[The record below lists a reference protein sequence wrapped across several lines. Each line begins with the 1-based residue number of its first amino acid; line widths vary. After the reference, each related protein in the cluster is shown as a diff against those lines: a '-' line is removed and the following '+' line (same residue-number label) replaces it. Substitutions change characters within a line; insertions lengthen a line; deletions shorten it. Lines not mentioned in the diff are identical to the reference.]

1 MTSKRKALR
10 DNHKHLDYKREAGT
24 ALRMKVLRSVLAVG
38 VGFTLTPWL
47 SRAAAAN
54 PTGNIVRTGTST
66 NLLVNNVAHIY
77 AEKAHN
83 GVGVNAFERFEVGN
97 NQIANLYFQTKTD
110 TTPLHTLVNTVENQI
125 SISGTVNA
133 IRNNKIGG
141 NLYFLSPKGMVVGST
156 GVINAGSL
164 TMITSSKKFTNAL
177 GTLDPDAA
185 AAAIAADNWDV
196 HSNAKI
202 DIHGQINTATGIDLR
217 AAYINVT
224 KDTGATLAPSL
235 KTGVVF
241 ANTVNTTDI
250 NKQAGNVVSG
260 SRLTATV
267 DSNGNVVIADHNEP
281 NNVALQGNGGVRLAA
296 SSTSRN
302 TDTKFLGVTGYK
314 NTAEAKVEVGQGA
327 TIDALGNVNIN
338 AQAAISDLPE
348 LAHFVDMSGYAKADV
363 TIDGSVKG
371 NNVNVNASAQALYSG
386 NNHANLMDLVNN
398 LTGEIGVT
406 VKANLTGTIWNV
418 LDNAGKINGKVDIL
432 NKVVNQVYMPFNL
445 SEADA
450 TVNIGSNANI
460 KAKKLELNGTSYGG
474 NVNMGATSVSQNV
487 MVVGLQPK
495 VHAGDKDMSQYFVG
509 GFIYEDST
517 SKAIVNVDGIVG
529 GDKNVNLKAVAQNAN
544 SSSISVKA
552 PQVYKVPNP
561 RPDDPYEST
570 MVAVGVNVVNQ
581 ETTAQVNLGAQNKNA
596 SVTAANK
603 LAISATSANSLSSTV
618 AMQNFRDTAVNVAV
632 NVVGS
637 EGSALVN
644 NYAHLQGGAVDISS
658 AHTLNKFSV
667 DSTNKVNIDFVGLDW
682 VINSSQVREGAD
694 SLRDFIRGFN
704 QGPQEAAGDNIQA
717 EAEEGPENVGEA
729 TPWNDYFDIGA
740 TVTVASAANEAKV
753 NLKPTSAIT
762 ATGDVGINA
771 HVNVADSKI
780 VSLNN
785 FLNSSP
791 NAVAGVSA
799 AVATEFMDNT
809 AEVNMDGSATNA
821 INAGGSVALTATTE
835 QRYNRVQK
843 LVEDLQNAFAATKQY
858 WSSWGSQ
865 ADLNK
870 KFQNLQNIVTDIAVM
885 ASADPTA
892 DYKNNPK
899 FVAKAKAGLDIVTS
913 LTGTEGIKKALEAF
927 VDVSN
932 YVNMHVSAGT
942 DAKENKDTTA
952 MVSGAV
958 GVQKLVNNANVNL
971 GANTKITAGNYANVN
986 LSANAVESNVLLVGK
1001 MALIPDFTSTYGGQ
1015 YGLGGTVGVQN
1026 AYTNS
1031 KVQLMNGV
1039 QIDAGS
1045 IDIGSVNDVL
1055 NLGIVFGGS
1064 ETSKL
1069 GLTGMVSYMGGASK
1083 AETLIDDDID
1093 FTARK
1098 KIENVPSEENA
1109 ATTEDKVTSSGVVQI
1124 SADNK
1129 TNVINLVG
1137 DWNAAEASSVG
1148 ASVGVVSYDVRSV
1161 AKVTNQELYADGI
1174 SKETSGAGG
1183 TAAQKGSIAA
1193 NGVAVNAKTDGV
1205 VNTFT
1210 VAGVNSSKS
1219 QNANAAA
1226 GGVNVAAD
1234 GGQAAAAAGG
1244 VQNAHINGGAA
1255 GGQGAK
1261 VKLNAVGSVSWNY
1274 VVDTTKATLDNVD
1287 ITLTPATIGAG
1298 VTSPAL
1304 INDKSGFVRVE
1315 AEDASYIGAYSGAMA
1330 LTKLGNNNHT
1340 AFQGALAG
1348 AVAVNDVQ
1356 KTTAATIKNSSIT
1369 RQTAADV
1376 AADVLNYAHNSGAQ
1390 VAAGLSLGLD
1400 VGTCR
1405 GGVAINLA
1413 GSGSANYVDSTVQA
1427 QLESNTI
1434 AGGNTVVNNVAY
1446 DKDVQVAGGVT
1457 VETTKATASV
1467 GAAVAV
1473 NAVHNDIQA
1482 NMLHNSIGTATQ
1494 KAAAVHNIA
1503 ASNLT
1508 QVGTAV
1514 SVGVATGDK
1523 AYATLNAAVATN
1535 TINNAVEASID
1546 GGSAYAAKLSDEAK
1560 DGQISLD
1567 TAENKYLVE
1576 LNQASESAVT
1586 VDANGNFVKE
1596 GVLLE
1601 RAFAVYAN
1609 GQKGYKVYTLDE
1621 NGDYVDGS
1629 GKKLTCTIL
1638 TDASGNTTGLAYTD
1652 YQGNTVDINDVQYFA
1667 PAASGGTST
1676 PVDINALNTV
1686 QKDYF
1691 DLDGSGA
1698 LLEANGT
1705 YGADRNASITEGA
1718 EQASYTNSAI
1728 TLTNQG
1734 NHIVGVALGLGVKAG
1749 NSGLAQG
1756 AGTAAVN
1763 TNNVTNNFVASVKNA
1778 AIGTGESDYEN
1789 NGSLKEAALRVEAAS
1804 DTSMVS
1810 VAAGVAVTAGG
1821 QDKVSLALAGS
1832 GAVQKINNTTKV
1844 AVENSVVSTDYLSI
1858 KGSSASQLV
1867 TVAGQVGVETSQ
1879 KGIAAGF
1886 SWAENELDNTVGA
1899 YARGLTL
1906 NGLGTNAT
1914 NLQLLAANNSKAW
1927 AVSVGTGVA
1936 LGYVSAEGA
1945 YAENHGL
1952 NNTEALVE
1960 AYQKPEGGVQNNTI
1974 TNAKDI
1980 FVQAEDN
1987 TVEKAVAGT
1996 ASVSLKYAA
2005 LGGAAANNQLGNS
2018 ADDKQRVR
2026 ALLSAATI
2034 TTADNGAVHVLANN
2048 NADYFTLALGAAVRA
2063 AGSGYIG
2070 VGAEGDAALTQLYTA
2085 TEAGLDKVN
2094 ISTTAA
2100 NKALVEVSS
2109 KSDSSITSSADALS
2123 VSASG
2128 SGAQIGF
2135 STSVS
2140 KVHSDADTI
2149 TSITESSIDAE
2160 DILAKSNSQNEILDV
2175 AIGLS
2180 VGVGQYAGV
2189 ALAGNIASN
2198 IIDNDTSIDIN
2209 NSTLKAHDTL
2219 AVLASSN
2226 EKLENYGGGLS
2237 VGVGTSAAGVAIG
2250 ATVVTNTITSDTD
2263 AIIDGSD
2270 LVALGVGDGIKIA
2283 EHKSVATTSSKADPD
2298 PVDDYAK
2305 YALQETSAA
2314 NANAKKGLVVNAE
2327 AEHVLRDISITGG
2340 VAVGSAAG
2348 VAVDATVVINSIT
2361 GSTSAQV
2368 NSTDINNTSEA
2379 LANANVYV
2387 NAFDKADISS
2397 HLDTLSVGAAGE
2409 GAGVGAAGAG
2419 DRNTVQRNT
2428 VARIVGKADGTT
2440 VLNGNSVAVDA
2451 LGYTKLHLS
2460 ETGLAAGASAI
2471 AGAAV
2476 TGAVSVNRFAGN
2488 TTALVSNVKGTVH
2501 ELAVNAERLTDMQ
2514 AYNNAISL
2522 SGGIVGASVSVGVTD
2537 VEDTSHTNAEL
2548 SKAVL
2553 TADGAANSK
2562 VEVKAQNNTQLGTEL
2577 SADSLEISLGESWG
2591 IAVSNVNMEA
2601 QVGAKLN
2608 EVTLGSAEQ
2617 EFGTVTVEA
2626 NNNTYSKF
2634 QNVAVAAGSV
2644 LGVGV
2649 GHGVL
2654 NINTGT
2660 AAEVLQSSAFAN
2672 AINVHAYEKRTV
2684 ATQMVGVG
2692 VGALYIGVNTMH
2704 TNIGTNLQD
2713 SYTYDDG
2720 VQSYN
2725 TSDFQAMV
2733 NGSLERMNSQAASAR
2748 GKTGDTSIQLG
2759 ASSINT
2765 GHAEQG
2771 GVSNT
2776 IASSNLIASVA
2787 LQAEAKATTNTDID
2801 IYQATVAIVN
2811 VGVPAARTTVED
2823 KLNVNIQNATLQGKA
2838 IAINS
2843 TTDGEI
2849 KSFAGQGGVSG
2860 ASYVDTTAYVKH
2872 LGQNSISI
2880 DGSMLTVVDALSD
2893 AVNPLSI
2900 HALNQTQL
2908 NNRAFGMNI
2917 SILKGGRMVLEG
2929 EDSTEVAIALGAN
2942 EQISAENSFT
2952 SSKQVEGSSQ
2962 QSEISIL
2969 AENAAVVKDEI
2980 ILNETIG
2987 GIAAGGSVVASK
2999 AKGKAAVNV
3008 SDKNAFTAQAVD
3020 IEALTGG
3027 TKDAYTTE
3035 AINHSVGVAA
3045 GAINVDKVRT
3055 YNAMQATTSVGAIKI
3070 TDGAAALTVG
3080 ATNAA
3085 TSNAYIHSVNVGLG
3099 LASGNNFAQSH
3110 ASGQA
3115 ITTVNAGTSGI
3126 STGSLNIFAANSD
3139 DIVAKADGSN
3149 AGIMDISPYAAEV
3162 ENTVASATTVNL
3174 SGVFKAEEGF
3184 SAQALRKD
3192 KENFK
3197 ADALSVTAFGGG
3209 DARVDS
3215 AITANTQLNANGAT
3229 IVSGGDTILAA
3240 ENTVELNQKDGFNKM
3255 VLGQG
3260 YGILEVS
3267 TCGIENT
3274 IDSTA
3279 HVDLNNSGITSAGS
3293 LQTKAHTEE
3302 QLQVNA
3308 YAYSVGAFEGAE
3320 VKVKNNITNDEEI
3333 KLQNTSF
3340 KTSKAYHDITLA
3352 AADDLKLFTY
3362 SYAESPAGALGGAN
3376 AIVNNTLI
3384 RDNSIDVLGGSSLY
3398 SSQDINLYAGKNV
3411 DGSVATLDFDVEA
3424 KDFVGAI
3431 IPIPVYP
3438 SINNNIQQH
3447 NQINLDTNSAST
3459 SVRHS
3464 NLYAA
3469 AGREMANLSAARY
3482 VGFYGSSQKGSFVTT
3497 DNGETIAG
3505 KTADNY
3511 VNINGK
3517 LIAGVANEI
3526 GITIGAA
3533 GDIVILDDDMRACV
3547 EGAKDANALAVTIN
3561 ADASTG
3567 LSKASLTFASED
3579 YANTL
3584 LNRYNELLDLMSEYG
3599 KDDTVDTQAG
3609 TVTHTAAY
3617 LGYKAETDRI
3627 KQEML
3632 DMGLVTVSASGTLIP
3647 KDTLNVDYV
3656 EIPELTASGGNIT
3669 VETDSLLGSASATM
3683 KAQGTPAITVTN
3695 NTNLLTKVN
3704 AVTVDDP
3711 GGKFV
3716 YNGTS
3721 ITGADTAAIN
3731 SSIDA
3736 LNKTKGAAFGLVE
3749 AADGEYGKIE
3759 IKGLYNGNS
3768 INYSGSFVDEQGQ
3781 TQPVSGSIKP
3791 IANVQIQGNIYAKD
3805 GSVKIYSKAD
3815 SILIQGKNVQ
3825 DAVGISAASITLEA
3839 AQSITQG
3846 YTDGIV
3852 NIGGDVR
3859 QLYDSQYQSIIDQY
3873 GAGGSTQ
3880 PTYPVTSEMTQLGS
3894 APAEGSKGSGSY
3906 IAGGSIYINASD
3918 INVNGIIQ
3926 SGFGD
3931 YYADISNLS
3940 TQSKISQI
3948 NKNYIGGA
3956 ISDSVITS
3964 GDRYKI
3970 IDGGAYWDDTAK
3982 CYKYRLNVYYN
3993 PSTQKILVQNVDAG
4007 GGKIYLTGRI
4017 SSTGNGKIICLDGV
4031 SDINVNN
4038 TTKYDLQLGDLVTH
4052 DVQGLVSITDTAKNT
4067 LTEITS
4073 STVTVKNID
4082 DKGKVSATGTSTTFD
4097 PTKGYDYA
4105 PQTGLRYTW
4114 TSGVEN
4120 TTFDRYKKDVED
4132 GGWGLWGEGVSTEQ
4146 IAEWHKQNPIPP
4158 IEPGQSYNGPRNSG
4172 ETIRVATGTE
4182 AYNNYVTVSSKQLNT
4197 DTVKES
4203 ERWYS
4208 SGLWGYHKHYEVIW
4222 TESTGTLYTYDAVV
4236 KADNTFNINF
4246 VGHAADNA
4254 SVTVS
4259 SLNNIELNGNIGNTQ
4274 LYENT
4279 TNGVTTRTE
4288 KGTVSISSQKGSL
4301 LQNGGGIYA
4310 ADVYLEAAKDM
4321 QGMTIVAG
4329 DTVNLNAIN
4338 LMESQNDGAQHS
4350 IDISIK
4356 AAGLAKGNVVLGN
4369 VGSVTTGAGG
4379 SSMPINDK
4387 GEKTT
4392 GVTGLVNI
4400 ATRGVEGNI
4409 TQADDSLIV
4418 SDRID
4423 LSTTNGSIYGQKQAD
4438 GSITALQLYA
4448 GQQPTGADTLS
4459 ASVNASAKGDIAIEQ
4474 LDGNLRVGRI
4484 YSAAGDV
4491 SLTISQGSVEDALP
4505 YVAYN
4510 GGDADAAL
4518 AKWRLLGIIEGD
4530 STDKENAEML
4540 AAKNFQNS
4548 SAEQDAYEA
4557 WDAYALLYAIQDSIV
4572 NPVTSALPDTSEK
4585 DPNVIGH
4592 NITITVAD
4600 SVGINMNTPQRI
4612 DMDTLLAKDSS
4623 GNYLNLDKL
4632 KALSKL
4638 DASTKVEF
4646 ETDSG
4651 SGHTYA
4657 VYTETLP
4664 IGVQQTL
4671 RPDGNGNL
4679 VSGKLTAQSSATNT
4693 NSGTSGDIYLQGR
4706 EQLSANESSTV
4717 LTNNK
4722 DLYIGKLATQVGDIV
4737 LTSLGG
4743 IYNAANANT
4752 PAITGRSLALT
4763 AAGAS
4768 IGTSSSGLTI
4778 DIFGADKSKDGLRA
4792 IASGGI
4798 YVDQKGS
4805 NALLVHNVSSGG
4817 DIYLGSDTSIFMGVV
4832 NGSNVENYIR
4842 AENDGAIVLEA
4853 RNGSIGEVEYVKDAE
4868 GNYVRDAAGNMVVA
4882 RDTNNG
4888 VRILN
4893 SAASNTSHVALRAS
4907 DSVYVTGV
4915 ASEDGV
4921 IAAPQGPAGT
4931 LNLTVEGVTSSGQAA
4946 TLRNVGVSV
4955 DGELCLE
4962 TPVVAT
4968 ATVSVYTAG
4977 DFALN
4982 NNMSITSPD
4991 TYLGSGRDLLAEN
5004 AQSIVG
5010 TERLTLEAA
5019 NDIVLKSGAFSGR
5032 LISLDAA
5039 GHVDLQGASL
5049 QATEK
5054 AYLEADGNILLKSGS
5069 LTAKSVD
5076 MLAVGYVDEAYDN
5089 SSENGTGYA
5098 LSVSD
5103 TLQVLT
5109 SGTNTA
5115 DGKDYGID
5123 LGSRFNQL
5131 HKVELYTGNG
5141 NVILGNGN
5149 TGDITL
5155 DVIIGDINKPLSG
5168 NIDIHNYNNLA
5179 EGEQGNDITVSG
5191 LLKAD
5196 GIINITNEES
5206 DIHVLEAAGAE
5217 INGSQVTLHAAASI
5231 NNDNNITSSSSV
5243 DLQASKS
5250 ILNDGDITAATD
5262 VTMRTKNGSM
5272 LNTGNIDAEGKVT
5285 ANSGSSII
5293 NLGGN
5298 IQAAGEVRLNAA
5310 DTLWN
5315 LAQVTST
5322 NGDVILEAGNG
5333 VANTTE
5339 YGDYTGRGVVK
5350 AAGNVTIST
5359 NNSTSTAA
5367 LLGVYNDADIEAAG
5381 DVTINSN
5388 KNLENKG
5395 HITADNTITMVA
5407 QNNISQSGDVVGE
5420 HIAINAGNDVEQSN
5434 GMVKATGTTAD
5445 YAITV
5450 TAGKDITLTYGSMV
5464 AQTASLTA
5472 AAGTMQQVTNADLI
5486 GHAVE
5491 VQSLTVKAGKGV
5503 SLASKENKLE
5513 QVYLDVAGGQ
5523 NAGGILIGNGN
5534 TGDTDLRIAIKTGST
5549 LADDITIRNYN
5560 NLAAGEHGNDIL
5572 VDGNLQTSGNI
5583 TLINDESD
5591 IVVTGDNA
5599 VLGRDVSFDAAGNIY
5614 NEHSIEAKNTASLT
5628 AKKNILNAGG
5638 EIKAATKVTLNAGE
5652 ILWNLASITST
5663 NSDVELIAGQAVLN
5677 TTSSSAEKPEGAPAN
5692 AAGTITAANGSVTIS
5707 TTKLLAD
5714 DVLGG
5719 VYNNATITAL
5729 DSVIINSN
5737 DDAYNTGSITA
5748 TAGESI
5754 VKISA
5759 EKNLSNKGDITAHQ
5773 ISATVGQELQQTN
5786 GNIVAENGV
5795 VSLLAHGDVKIDNG
5809 SVIANGGLVQ
5819 VNGTGNVY
5827 INNGDVTANTGT
5839 INVIAGQNIEQIN
5852 GSLGT
5857 ETGEVKLTAG
5867 QNIILTDGA
5876 LTAKEAS
5883 LTAINGYIKQN
5894 YDNSL
5899 DTINGYDIKIIDDLS
5914 LKAGNGGTAAVET
5927 AIDLGSKFNELKDV
5941 VLEATNGDIV
5951 VGSGR
5956 STEGEL
5962 SITVANNQI
5971 VDGNILFQNYANGA
5985 GNDINVDG
5993 LLMATGKVT
6002 ILNEEANITNKGT
6015 ILTKQEVLLH
6025 TLNGNITNENIITSE
6040 DSTVTLIADKDDAVA
6055 GNSDVGNIH
6064 NGLGDV
6070 FVTNADITA
6079 AKGISL
6085 QAAGT
6090 ILNVGDY
6097 LVTDVGYITVQ
6108 AVGSIANIG
6117 DYTLAKD
6124 GDITVRAGVDVGNT
6138 GRYIITENGNI
6149 TVSAGRDIANLGSYY
6164 THKGNMSMTATKNLL
6179 NFDFMETESGNI
6191 SIIST
6196 DGIIFNKGG
6205 ADLLTGDGNVTLRA
6219 ESQNGYY
6226 YYFDAKGELK
6236 TLPAGTTI
6244 SKNDKGEYV
6253 AQIGNG
6259 NNLVVKNG
6267 SVFNAGD
6274 ILALGGTIT
6283 LESAQGNLNNYD
6295 DFNTLSVANSDTPS
6309 VSYKDKNIATGNI
6322 VFSAENGHLYNN
6334 KDLESGESIS
6344 LTAAEGLTNFAYNV
6358 YAGKDITLTATQ
6370 GNVVNTAVLESVYG
6384 DVKLVAEHGNVVNGI
6399 ENQPSS
6405 GDIVTL
6411 GGKVILEARGV
6422 DGSGNGYNATNYGD
6436 IIAIG
6441 KMTNDVEGSGS
6452 IILKSENGNV
6462 YNYDDFN
6469 TLNDTTEINY
6479 NYEASKHI
6487 SIVTTNAGY
6496 NIATSNITLSAVEG
6510 EIINTKDYLVALGN
6524 VTLEAQKGIGS
6535 YGDVILAG
6543 GDITLSDTDGDLVNR
6558 AKLVSVD
6565 GNITL
6570 NAENGTVINMLDG
6583 DVVALNGNVT
6593 LHAGADYDDQVKYV
6607 GINGNTVVEGTVA
6620 SVPEGR
6626 IIVTKKYYV
6635 LNGQE
6640 TEMVNDVTVPQNAT
6654 VKTVIGYLNE
6664 ANNDTFVA
6672 VETVGYDV
6680 EAYRMGDVVNRGDLV
6695 ALNPN
6700 NVDGKG
6706 SVSLVT
6712 DHGNATNYDN
6722 FKLVDGAEQFAYLGK
6737 SGYAVGSNTAKFNEG
6752 TKYYY
6757 DKGMVLSDADLA
6769 MKAENGYLYNTMNM
6783 HSEKSLTLISGKD
6796 LTVGTNFAAID
6807 AVGDVTLQSTEGTL
6821 KVKDGSSVTSTT
6833 GSISMDGKTGII
6845 NSNSAAITAAEDVA
6859 MTSAAGAIEND
6870 STVKAING
6878 SVEMKGNNG
6887 ITNNDGAAITAG
6899 QNVVMASEAGEITNA
6914 SSVTAQ
6920 KGSIVLD
6927 SQGTEAINGGI
6938 TSNAAGSGLSA
6949 LNGSISAVVKYGE
6962 INISELIAKD
6972 TAAAGTQSG
6981 NVTLGNIKGDDVVL
6995 YTESASSDITVNNII
7010 VGDHLLLQGNSFKHT
7025 DAAGNIVSGVG
7036 TITRSSNEGTLIVDV
7051 SGVGEAGGNGTMKSD
7066 FGMQVEG
7073 DVRFTTMNVT
7083 NANVSIGGTLSID
7096 KLHVGGE
7103 AHFDSQGY
7111 VTGVYGGGTTPYHDS
7126 SNALYYDLS
7135 DGSANTGLNM
7145 RVTADEF
7152 RAVREGEQAE
7162 MRALATMK
7170 ELKARLQQ
7178 AGSAPDTFGQGM
7190 SNNAWMNLYVD
7201 TSNYQRSNGL
7211 LLHID
7216 TGYRSANQRW
7226 SAEDLS
7232 GKLVDFK
7239 SHDSFV
7245 AHYGNMASFFDRFD
7259 LLEQTARPM
7268 SEVLHTANKEKV
7280 VLQQDNNGLRI
7291 EEKAEATKE

>member
-1001 MALIPDFTSTYGGQ
+1001 MALIPDFTSTSGGQ

-1193 NGVAVNAKTDGV
+1193 NGVAVNAKTDGI

-1298 VTSPAL
+1298 VTSPSL

-1400 VGTCR
+1400 VGTRR

-1434 AGGNTVVNNVAY
+1434 AGGNTVVNNVVY
-1446 DKDVQVAGGVT
+1446 NKDVQVAGGVT

-1546 GGSAYAAKLSDEAK
+1546 GGSVYAAKLSDEAK

-1601 RAFAVYAN
+1601 RAFAVDMN
-1609 GQKGYKVYTLDE
+1609 GQKVYKVYSLDE
-1621 NGDYVDGS
+1621 NGDYVDAS
-1629 GKKLTCTIL
+1629 GKKLTRTLL
-1638 TDASGNTTGLAYTD
+1638 TDAGGNTTGVQYTD
-1652 YQGNTVDINDVQYFA
+1652 EQDNIVDVYDVQYMA
-1667 PAASGGTST
+1667 PTAGGAGT

-1705 YGADRNASITEGA
+1705 YGADRTASITAGA
-1718 EQASYTNSAI
+1718 EQASYTNSTI
-1728 TLTNQG
+1728 TLNNQG
-1734 NHIVGVALGLGVKAG
+1734 NKIVGVALGLGVKAG
-1749 NSGLAQG
+1749 GSGLAQG
-1756 AGTAAVN
+1756 AGAAAVN

-1778 AIGTGESDYEN
+1778 TIGTGESDYES

-1810 VAAGVAVTAGG
+1810 VAAGVSVTAGG
-1821 QDKVSLALAGS
+1821 HDKVSLALAGS
-1832 GAVQKINNTTKV
+1832 GAVQNINNTTQ
-1844 AVENSVVSTDYLSI
+1844 ATVENSVVSTDYLAV

-1906 NGLGTNAT
+1906 TGLGTNAT
-1914 NLQLLAANNSKAW
+1914 NLQLVAANNAKAW

-1936 LGYVSAEGA
+1936 LGYASAEGA

-1952 NNTEALVE
+1952 NNTEAVVE
-1960 AYQKPEGGVQNNTI
+1960 AYQKPEGGSQSNTI

-1980 FVQAEDN
+1980 LVQAEDN
-1987 TVEKAVAGT
+1987 TVAKAVAGT

-2034 TTADNGAVHVLANN
+2034 TTVDDGAVHVLANN

-2135 STSVS
+2135 SSSVS

-2149 TSITESSIDAE
+2149 TSIKESSIDAE
-2160 DILAKSNSQNEILDV
+2160 DILAKANSQNEILDV

-2270 LVALGVGDGIKIA
+2270 LVALGAGDGIKIA
-2283 EHKSVATTSSKADPD
+2283 EHKSVATTSGKADPD
-2298 PVDDYAK
+2298 PVADYAK

-2379 LANANVYV
+2379 LTNANVYV

-2419 DRNTVQRNT
+2419 DRNTVQRST

-2704 TNIGTNLQD
+2704 TNIGTKLQD

-2720 VQSYN
+2720 AQSYN
-2725 TSDFQAMV
+2725 TDDFQAMV
-2733 NGSLERMNSQAASAR
+2733 NGSLERMNSQAESAR
-2748 GKTGDTSIQLG
+2748 AKTGDNSIQQG
-2759 ASSINT
+2759 SGSINK
-2765 GHAEQG
+2765 GNAAQG
-2771 GVSNT
+2771 GLSNT
-2776 IASSNLIASVA
+2776 ISDSSLVASGN
-2787 LQAEAKATTNTDID
+2787 LQAEAKATTNTDME

-2811 VGVPAARTTVED
+2811 VGVPASRTTVED
-2823 KLNVNIQNATLQGKA
+2823 KLNLNIQNATLQGKTVD
-2838 IAINS
+2838 INT

-2860 ASYVDTTAYVKH
+2860 GTYVDTTAYVKH
-2872 LGQNSISI
+2872 LGKNSISI
-2880 DGSMLTVVDALSD
+2880 DGSTISVVNALST

-2900 HALNQTQL
+2900 HALNQTKI

-2969 AENAAVVKDEI
+2969 ADNAAVVKDEI
-2980 ILNETIG
+2980 IVNETIG

-3055 YNAMQATTSVGAIKI
+3055 YNAMEATTTVGAITI
-3070 TDGAAALTVG
+3070 ADGAAALTVG

-3126 STGSLNIFAANSD
+3126 SAGSLNIFAANSD

-3149 AGIMDISPYAAEV
+3149 AGIMDISPYAARV
-3162 ENTVASATTVNL
+3162 ENNVNSTTTVNL
-3174 SGVFKAEEGF
+3174 SGTFTAAEGF
-3184 SAQALRKD
+3184 KAQALRKD
-3192 KENFK
+3192 IENFK

-3215 AITANTQLNANGAT
+3215 EITADTTLNANGAT
-3229 IVSGGDTILAA
+3229 ITSGGDTVLAA
-3240 ENTVELNQKDGFNKM
+3240 ENTVELNQRDGFSKM

-3260 YGILEVS
+3260 YAILEIS
-3267 TCGIENT
+3267 TSGIGNT

-3279 HVDLNNSGITSAGS
+3279 QLNLADSAITSAGA
-3293 LQTKAHTEE
+3293 LQATAATQE
-3302 QLQVNA
+3302 QLLVNG

-3320 VKVKNNITNDEEI
+3320 VKVNNNITNDAAIE
-3333 KLQNTSF
+3333 LHNTSL
-3340 KTSKAYHDITLA
+3340 KTTKAYRDITLA
-3352 AADDLKLFTY
+3352 TADDLKLFAY
-3362 SYAESPAGALGGAN
+3362 SYSESPAGAVGGAN
-3376 AIVNNTLI
+3376 AIVNNTLN
-3384 RDNSIDVLGGSSLY
+3384 RNNSIAILGGSNIY
-3398 SSQDINLYAGKNV
+3398 SSQDINLYAGKHA
-3411 DGSVATLDFDVEA
+3411 DGSVATLDLNAEA
-3424 KDFVGAI
+3424 NDFVGAVV
-3431 IPIPVYP
+3431 PVPVYP
-3438 SINNNIQQH
+3438 SINNNIKQNNH
-3447 NQINLDTNSAST
+3447 IELEATSASA
-3459 SVRHS
+3459 SVRHT

-3469 AGREMANLSAARY
+3469 AGREMASLSAARY
-3482 VGFYGSSQKGSFVTT
+3482 VGIYGSNQKCSFVTT
-3497 DNGETIAG
+3497 DKGETIEG
-3505 KTADNY
+3505 KETHNY
-3511 VNINGK
+3511 VDINGK
-3517 LIAGVANEI
+3517 LVAGVADKI
-3526 GITIGAA
+3526 AITIGEA
-3533 GDIVILDDDMRACV
+3533 GDIVVLDKDKRASV
-3547 EGAKDANALAVTIN
+3547 AGAKDASDITITVA
-3561 ADASTG
+3561 ADESTG
-3567 LSKASLTFASED
+3567 LSKDSLSFGSED
-3579 YANTL
+3579 YTNTL
-3584 LNRYNELLDLMSEYG
+3584 LARYNELLDLLNEYG
-3599 KDDTVDTQAG
+3599 KDDVVDAQTGA
-3609 TVTHTAAY
+3609 VTHSAAY
-3617 LGYKAETDRI
+3617 LGYQDEAKRVLE
-3627 KQEML
+3627 EML
-3632 DMGLVTVSASGTLIP
+3632 SMGLAEQSSSGIIEPKASLI
-3647 KDTLNVDYV
+3647 VDYV
-3656 EIPELTASGGNIT
+3656 EIPELVASGGNIS
-3669 VETDSLLGSASATM
+3669 VATDAFKSSSGSGTI
-3683 KAQGTPAITVTN
+3683 KANGSPEIKLIN
-3695 NTNLLTKVN
+3695 NTNLMTKIN
-3704 AVTVDDP
+3704 AITVEEA
-3711 GGKFV
+3711 GGKLI
-3716 YNGTS
+3716 YNGTEIS
-3721 ITGADTAAIN
+3721 GTSAAEFNKNI
-3731 SSIDA
+3731 SS
-3736 LNKTKGAAFGLVE
+3736 LNQGAAANFRAVE
-3749 AADGEYGKIE
+3749 AAGSGSVGTID
-3759 IKGLYNGNS
+3759 IKGLYEGNS
-3768 INYSGSFVDEQGQ
+3768 INYSYTEAGTTIAGSFR
-3781 TQPVSGSIKP
+3781 PM
-3791 IANVQIQGNIYAKD
+3791 ANIQVQGNIYAKE
-3805 GSVKIYSKAD
+3805 GSISIYSKAD
-3815 SILIQGKNVQ
+3815 SILIQGKTAQ
-3825 DAVGISAASITLEA
+3825 DAVAISAASVNLEA
-3839 AQSITQG
+3839 GQSITQG

-3859 QLYDSQYQSIIDQY
+3859 EQYASQYYDIIEKN
-3873 GAGGSTQ
+3873 GSVNGTH
-3880 PTYPVTSEMTQLGS
+3880 EMTQAGS
-3894 APAEGSKGSGSY
+3894 APADKSKASGSY
-3906 IAGGSIYINASD
+3906 IAGGSVYINASD

-3926 SGFGD
+3926 SGYGD
-3931 YYADISNLS
+3931 YYANIFDLK
-3940 TQSKISQI
+3940 TQSRI
-3948 NKNYIGGA
+3948 NRINDAYTGGA
-3956 ISDSVITS
+3956 ISDSVVTT
-3964 GDRYKI
+3964 GEQYKI
-3970 IDGGAYWDDTAK
+3970 IDGGAYWDATAQ
-3982 CYKYRLNVYYN
+3982 CYKYQLNVYYN

-4031 SDINVNN
+4031 SNITVNN
-4038 TTKYDLQLGDLVTH
+4038 TTSYALQLGDLVTH

-4073 STVTVKNID
+4073 SHVTVKTI
-4082 DKGKVSATGTSTTFD
+4082 GAEGAGTTTAFN
-4097 PTKGYDYA
+4097 PTTGYDYA
-4105 PQTGLRYTW
+4105 PQTGLSYTW
-4114 TSGVEN
+4114 TSGVEDTRFN
-4120 TTFDRYKKDVED
+4120 RYKED
-4132 GGWGLWGEGVSTEQ
+4132 FGEGGWGLWDTGISTKEL
-4146 IAEWHKQNPIPP
+4146 AEWHKQHPTEPS
-4158 IEPGQSYNGPRNSG
+4158 EPGQSYQGERNSG
-4172 ETIRVATGTE
+4172 EIIRNTGTS
-4182 AYNNYVTVSSKQLNT
+4182 ASYNNYVTIASTELDG
-4197 DTVKES
+4197 DTVIES
-4203 ERWYS
+4203 ERKYA

-4222 TESTGTLYTYDAVV
+4222 TESTGTVYTYDASV
-4236 KADNTFNINF
+4236 KADHTFNINF
-4246 VGHAADNA
+4246 VGYTAENA
-4254 SVTVS
+4254 
-4259 SLNNIELNGNIGNTQ
+4259 NINITSGKDITLAGNIGNTE
-4274 LYENT
+4274 LYKNT
-4279 TNGVTTRTE
+4279 INAETTLTE
-4288 KGTVSISSQKGSL
+4288 KGTVSISSSAGSL
-4301 LQNGGGIYA
+4301 LQSKGMIYA
-4310 ADVYLEAAKDM
+4310 ANVSLAAAKDM
-4321 QGMTIVAG
+4321 ENISIVAG
-4329 DTVNLNAIN
+4329 DTLNLSALNLMSSKDDSAQQSLAIN
-4338 LMESQNDGAQHS
+4338 VKGS
-4350 IDISIK
+4350 
-4356 AAGLAKGNVVLGN
+4356 GLAKANVVLGN
-4369 VGSVTTGAGG
+4369 MGSVTTGAGG
-4379 SSMPINDK
+4379 SSMPINSA

-4392 GVTGLVNI
+4392 GVTGSVALTVS
-4400 ATRGVEGNI
+4400 GVEGNI
-4409 TQADDSLIV
+4409 SQAVDSLIV
-4418 SDRID
+4418 ADRID
-4423 LSTTNGSIYGQKQAD
+4423 LATTNGSIYGQKQAD
-4438 GSITALQLYA
+4438 GTVTALRLYA
-4448 GQQPTGADTLS
+4448 GQAPLGPDTLT
-4459 ASVNASAKGDIAIEQ
+4459 ASLNASAKGDITLEQ
-4474 LDGNLRVGRI
+4474 VAGNMRLGRI
-4484 YSAAGDV
+4484 YSGTGDV
-4491 SLTISQGSVEDALP
+4491 SLTASQGSVEDALP
-4505 YVAYN
+4505 YVAN
-4510 GGDADAAL
+4510 DRGTVEEML
-4518 AKWRLLGIIEGD
+4518 VKWRSLGIVAGD
-4530 STDKENAEML
+4530 SSDAENAAML
-4540 AAKNFQNS
+4540 AAKTKQNQG
-4548 SAEQDAYEA
+4548 AQLDAYEA
-4557 WDAYALLYAIQDSIV
+4557 WDAYALLYALQDSIV
-4572 NPVTSALPDTSEK
+4572 NPDSSVLQTSDK

-4592 NITITVAD
+4592 NITISVAD
-4600 SVGINMNTPQRI
+4600 CVGMNSDTETKI
-4612 DMDTLLAKDSS
+4612 DASTLLEKDEHN
-4623 GNYLNLDKL
+4623 NYINLENL

-4638 DASTKVEF
+4638 DAATKVKW
-4646 ETDSG
+4646 ETG
-4651 SGHTYA
+4651 SDGHTYA
-4657 VYTETLP
+4657 IYKESLP
-4664 IGVQQTL
+4664 IGVQQTVK
-4671 RPDGNGNL
+4671 RDANGNT
-4679 VSGKLTAQSSATNT
+4679 VSGKLTVQTAANATK
-4693 NSGTSGDIYLQGR
+4693 GDIFLQGR
-4706 EQLSANESSTV
+4706 EQKVDASGAASVITQ
-4717 LTNNK
+4717 NK
-4722 DLYIGKLATQVGDIV
+4722 DLFVNEVVTNKGSVTM
-4737 LTSLGG
+4737 TSLGG
-4743 IYNAANANT
+4743 IYNAAQAV
-4752 PAITGRSLALT
+4752 AITGQSLVLT
-4763 AAGAS
+4763 AANGS
-4768 IGTSSSGLTI
+4768 LGTADKHLTI
-4778 DIFGADKSKDGLRA
+4778 NLFGANQYEDGLSA
-4792 IASGGI
+4792 IATGGI
-4798 YVDQKGS
+4798 YVDQQGS
-4805 NALLVHNVSSGG
+4805 NALLVRNASSGG
-4817 DIYLGSDTSIFMGVV
+4817 DIYLGSDTSILMGTV
-4832 NGSNVENYIR
+4832 NGSEVENYVR
-4842 AENDGAIVLEA
+4842 AENDGTIVLEA
-4853 RNGSIGEVEYVKDAE
+4853 RDGSIGEAAYANGALK
-4868 GNYVRDAAGNMVVA
+4868 RDENK
-4882 RDTNNG
+4882 G

-4893 SAASNTSHVALRAS
+4893 SAASNTSHVTLRAS

-4915 ASEDGV
+4915 ASEDGHTAV
-4921 IAAPQGPAGT
+4921 PEGPAGT
-4931 LNLTVEGVTSSGQAA
+4931 LNLTVEGVTNNGQAA
-4946 TLRNVGVSV
+4946 TLKHVGIYV
-4955 DGELCLE
+4955 DGELHLE
-4962 TPVVAT
+4962 NAVSASQT
-4968 ATVSVYTAG
+4968 ASVYTSA
-4977 DFALN
+4977 DLTNAL
-4982 NNMSITSPD
+4982 SITALD
-4991 TYLGSGRDLLAEN
+4991 IFLGSARNVVVLENCHVDGSAQLSVKAGQDVIMNGGALESDQLAVQAGNDVLLNGGSVTANE
-5004 AQSIVG
+5004 ASLI
-5010 TERLTLEAA
+5010 AA
-5019 NDIVLKSGAFSGR
+5019 NNIEQSSGTITANDKVA
-5032 LISLDAA
+5032 L
-5039 GHVDLQGASL
+5039 
-5049 QATEK
+5049 
-5054 AYLEADGNILLKSGS
+5054 YADGNILLEGGS
-5069 LTAKSVD
+5069 LSAANAD
-5076 MLAVGYVDEAYDN
+5076 MLALGYIDEAYSN
-5089 SSENGTGYA
+5089 SYTAPNGYA

-5103 TLQVLT
+5103 TLEALA
-5109 SGTNTA
+5109 G
-5115 DGKDYGID
+5115 
-5123 LGSRFNQL
+5123 GS
-5131 HKVELYTGNG
+5131 
-5141 NVILGNGN
+5141 
-5149 TGDITL
+5149 
-5155 DVIIGDINKPLSG
+5155 
-5168 NIDIHNYNNLA
+5168 A
-5179 EGEQGNDITVSG
+5179 
-5191 LLKAD
+5191 
-5196 GIINITNEES
+5196 S
-5206 DIHVLEAAGAE
+5206 D
-5217 INGSQVTLHAAASI
+5217 
-5231 NNDNNITSSSSV
+5231 
-5243 DLQASKS
+5243 
-5250 ILNDGDITAATD
+5250 
-5262 VTMRTKNGSM
+5262 
-5272 LNTGNIDAEGKVT
+5272 
-5285 ANSGSSII
+5285 
-5293 NLGGN
+5293 
-5298 IQAAGEVRLNAA
+5298 
-5310 DTLWN
+5310 
-5315 LAQVTST
+5315 
-5322 NGDVILEAGNG
+5322 
-5333 VANTTE
+5333 
-5339 YGDYTGRGVVK
+5339 
-5350 AAGNVTIST
+5350 
-5359 NNSTSTAA
+5359 
-5367 LLGVYNDADIEAAG
+5367 
-5381 DVTINSN
+5381 
-5388 KNLENKG
+5388 
-5395 HITADNTITMVA
+5395 
-5407 QNNISQSGDVVGE
+5407 
-5420 HIAINAGNDVEQSN
+5420 
-5434 GMVKATGTTAD
+5434 
-5445 YAITV
+5445 
-5450 TAGKDITLTYGSMV
+5450 TYGV
-5464 AQTASLTA
+5464 
-5472 AAGTMQQVTNADLI
+5472 
-5486 GHAVE
+5486 
-5491 VQSLTVKAGKGV
+5491 
-5503 SLASKENKLE
+5503 
-5513 QVYLDVAGGQ
+5513 
-5523 NAGGILIGNGN
+5523 
-5534 TGDTDLRIAIKTGST
+5534 
-5549 LADDITIRNYN
+5549 
-5560 NLAAGEHGNDIL
+5560 
-5572 VDGNLQTSGNI
+5572 
-5583 TLINDESD
+5583 
-5591 IVVTGDNA
+5591 
-5599 VLGRDVSFDAAGNIY
+5599 
-5614 NEHSIEAKNTASLT
+5614 
-5628 AKKNILNAGG
+5628 
-5638 EIKAATKVTLNAGE
+5638 
-5652 ILWNLASITST
+5652 
-5663 NSDVELIAGQAVLN
+5663 
-5677 TTSSSAEKPEGAPAN
+5677 
-5692 AAGTITAANGSVTIS
+5692 
-5707 TTKLLAD
+5707 
-5714 DVLGG
+5714 
-5719 VYNNATITAL
+5719 
-5729 DSVIINSN
+5729 
-5737 DDAYNTGSITA
+5737 
-5748 TAGESI
+5748 
-5754 VKISA
+5754 
-5759 EKNLSNKGDITAHQ
+5759 
-5773 ISATVGQELQQTN
+5773 
-5786 GNIVAENGV
+5786 
-5795 VSLLAHGDVKIDNG
+5795 
-5809 SVIANGGLVQ
+5809 
-5819 VNGTGNVY
+5819 
-5827 INNGDVTANTGT
+5827 
-5839 INVIAGQNIEQIN
+5839 
-5852 GSLGT
+5852 
-5857 ETGEVKLTAG
+5857 
-5867 QNIILTDGA
+5867 
-5876 LTAKEAS
+5876 
-5883 LTAINGYIKQN
+5883 
-5894 YDNSL
+5894 
-5899 DTINGYDIKIIDDLS
+5899 
-5914 LKAGNGGTAAVET
+5914 
-5927 AIDLGSKFNELKDV
+5927 DLGSKFNQLHNVILDSDNGNIILGNGNADAVDLNVSVQSGHVVNGNIKITNYQAGAANDVNIKTALKATGNIDVGNEEKDV
-5941 VLEATNGDIV
+5941 NIQTQ
-5951 VGSGR
+5951 
-5956 STEGEL
+5956 TE
-5962 SITVANNQI
+5962 
-5971 VDGNILFQNYANGA
+5971 VDGKRVIIYAAQSVQNYATIASLEEANLVA
-5985 GNDINVDG
+5985 VKDIKNYADIVSEDRAVLASLTGDIHNEGIMQAANNVDMDALVG
-5993 LLMATGKVT
+5993 SIYNYANITSGQGSVDLLAGKDLANFGDLYTGQGNLTLQAKEDVLNLGLMAT
-6002 ILNEEANITNKGT
+6002 EA
-6015 ILTKQEVLLH
+6015 
-6025 TLNGNITNENIITSE
+6025 GNI
-6040 DSTVTLIADKDDAVA
+6040 D
-6055 GNSDVGNIH
+6055 
-6064 NGLGDV
+6064 
-6070 FVTNADITA
+6070 
-6079 AKGISL
+6079 
-6085 QAAGT
+6085 
-6090 ILNVGDY
+6090 
-6097 LVTDVGYITVQ
+6097 
-6108 AVGSIANIG
+6108 
-6117 DYTLAKD
+6117 
-6124 GDITVRAGVDVGNT
+6124 
-6138 GRYIITENGNI
+6138 
-6149 TVSAGRDIANLGSYY
+6149 
-6164 THKGNMSMTATKNLL
+6164 
-6179 NFDFMETESGNI
+6179 
-6191 SIIST
+6191 IISRNGVIYNVL
-6196 DGIIFNKGG
+6196 D
-6205 ADLLTGDGNVTLRA
+6205 ADLLTGNGNVTLRA
-6219 ESQNGYY
+6219 ESLDGYY
-6226 YYFDAKGELK
+6226 AYFKDAQLISIDAAQVQKSAKGELYYEDANQQK
-6236 TLPAGTTI
+6236 YA
-6244 SKNDKGEYV
+6244 
-6253 AQIGNG
+6253 
-6259 NNLVVKNG
+6259 VVKNG
-6267 SVFNAGD
+6267 SIFNAGD
-6274 ILALGGTIT
+6274 IMALGGSIT
-6283 LESAQGNLNNYD
+6283 MEAVQGNLTNYD
-6295 DFNTLSVANSDTPS
+6295 DFNTLSVANSNTPS
-6309 VSYKDKNIATGNI
+6309 GSYKGKDIATGNI
-6322 VFSAENGHLYNN
+6322 VFSAENGYLYND
-6334 KDLESGESIS
+6334 KE
-6344 LTAAEGLTNFAYNV
+6344 
-6358 YAGKDITLTATQ
+6358 
-6370 GNVVNTAVLESVYG
+6370 
-6384 DVKLVAEHGNVVNGI
+6384 
-6399 ENQPSS
+6399 
-6405 GDIVTL
+6405 
-6411 GGKVILEARGV
+6411 
-6422 DGSGNGYNATNYGD
+6422 
-6436 IIAIG
+6436 
-6441 KMTNDVEGSGS
+6441 
-6452 IILKSENGNV
+6452 
-6462 YNYDDFN
+6462 
-6469 TLNDTTEINY
+6469 
-6479 NYEASKHI
+6479 
-6487 SIVTTNAGY
+6487 
-6496 NIATSNITLSAVEG
+6496 
-6510 EIINTKDYLVALGN
+6510 YLVALGN
-6524 VTLEAQKGIGS
+6524 VTLKAQEGLGS
-6535 YGDVILAG
+6535 YGQVILAG
-6543 GDITLSDTDGDLVNR
+6543 GDITLSDTDGDLLNEAMLISVN
-6558 AKLVSVD
+6558 
-6565 GNITL
+6565 GNVYL
-6570 NAENGTVINMLDG
+6570 NSGNGSVINELAG
-6583 DVVALNGNVT
+6583 DVFALNGNVQLAAT
-6593 LHAGADYDDQVKYV
+6593 GDAG
-6607 GINGNTVVEGTVA
+6607 N
-6620 SVPEGR
+6620 
-6626 IIVTKKYYV
+6626 
-6635 LNGQE
+6635 
-6640 TEMVNDVTVPQNAT
+6640 
-6654 VKTVIGYLNE
+6654 VI
-6664 ANNDTFVA
+6664 
-6672 VETVGYDV
+6672 
-6680 EAYRMGDVVNRGDLV
+6680 NRGDLV
-6695 ALNPN
+6695 ALNEN
-6700 NVDGKG
+6700 NVEGKG
-6706 SVSLVT
+6706 GIELISAK
-6712 DHGNATNYDN
+6712 GNVVNYDD
-6722 FKLVDGAEQFAYLGK
+6722 FKLVDGHNSLEYKGA
-6737 SGYAVGSNTAKFNEG
+6737 SGYASSNGLAQFNPG
-6752 TKYYY
+6752 TPYAEDRSY
-6757 DKGMVLSDADLA
+6757 LLADADLLLQA
-6769 MKAENGYLYNTMNM
+6769 PEGYLYNDLPLV
-6783 HSEKSLTLISGKD
+6783 SKQDITLASGQSI
-6796 LTVGTNFAAID
+6796 TVGTN
-6807 AVGDVTLQSTEGTL
+6807 
-6821 KVKDGSSVTSTT
+6821 
-6833 GSISMDGKTGII
+6833 
-6845 NSNSAAITAAEDVA
+6845 VA
-6859 MTSAAGAIEND
+6859 
-6870 STVKAING
+6870 
-6878 SVEMKGNNG
+6878 SVESEGNITIISQYGDIYNNSFVVSRNG
-6887 ITNNDGAAITAG
+6887 NILL
-6899 QNVVMASEAGEITNA
+6899 EAHNEIVSGN
-6914 SSVTAQ
+6914 S
-6920 KGSIVLD
+6920 D
-6927 SQGTEAINGGI
+6927 S
-6938 TSNAAGSGLSA
+6938 LKA
-6949 LNGSISAVVKYGE
+6949 LNGSVKAVATYG
-6962 INISELIAKD
+6962 D
-6972 TAAAGTQSG
+6972 
-6981 NVTLGNIKGDDVVL
+6981 VNIKEIIAGDLAAVGSQEGNLVLGTVAGKDVVL
-6995 YTESASSDITVNNII
+6995 ATENASSEIVVNNITVGEEI
-7010 VGDHLLLQGNSFKHT
+7010 VLKSNYFKHEEVQP
-7025 DAAGNIVSGVG
+7025 DGSKLVVDGLGMIN
-7036 TITRSSNEGTLIVDV
+7036 RSSTQGTLVVDIN
-7051 SGVGEAGGNGTMKSD
+7051 GVDGAVKSD
-7066 FGMQVEG
+7066 VTMELAG

-7083 NANVSIGGTLSID
+7083 NTNVEVGGQLSID
-7096 KLHVGGE
+7096 RLHVGGE
-7103 AHFDSQGY
+7103 AHFSSQGF
-7111 VTGVYGGGTTPYHDS
+7111 VTGVYGGGAIPYHDK
-7126 SNALYYDLS
+7126 SNALYYDLG
-7135 DGSANTGLNM
+7135 DGTG
-7145 RVTADEF
+7145 
-7152 RAVREGEQAE
+7152 
-7162 MRALATMK
+7162 
-7170 ELKARLQQ
+7170 
-7178 AGSAPDTFGQGM
+7178 AG
-7190 SNNAWMNLYVD
+7190 WMNLYVD
-7201 TSNYQRSNGL
+7201 SSSYQRSNGL

-7216 TGYRSANQRW
+7216 TGYRSADQRW

-7232 GKLVDFK
+7232 TKLVDFK

-7245 AHYGNMASFFDRFD
+7245 AHYGSPAGFFERFD
-7259 LLEQTARPM
+7259 LFEQSARPVSDIM
-7268 SEVLHTANKEKV
+7268 HTANSDKV

-7291 EEKAEATKE
+7291 EEKAEAIKE